1 MAGNDEHWQRL
12 TRVESDLDIIKPE
25 VSALKTDVSYI
36 RSSMEQL
43 LARNNRPTQFAP
55 IIAAA
60 GVIMTIMG
68 GYTVLVTSPIDRAR
82 QDNTAKID
90 SLQKSAVESAYRDGQ
105 QDMKIE
111 WTQDWLR
118 TVGGIQREDRLIRE
132 QLANDKLAQ
141 AEQ

>member
-12 TRVESDLDIIKPE
+12 TRVESDLDVIKPE

-82 QDNTAKID
+82 QDNTAKIE
-90 SLQKSAVESAYRDGQ
+90 SLQRSAVESAYRDGQ

-132 QLANDKLAQ
+132 KLTNDRLARD
-141 AEQ
+141 EQ